1 MVILP
6 SIVVRWVVLVSGCG
20 LLLMGAEKSGIEG
33 EIRIGPVCPGPIRV
47 GEEEACYRPYQAT
60 VVVTD
65 PDGRKVL
72 EFTSDREGRFRVD
85 LKPGVYR
92 LVPQK
97 PDPKARYPKADPVT
111 VEVKKGRYTYVRI
124 EYDTGIR

>member
-1 MVILP
+1 MRIVGSIL
-6 SIVVRWVVLVSGCG
+6 IGWVVLASGWG
-20 LLLMGAEKSGIEG
+20 LPLQGAQKSGIEG

-85 LKPGVYR
+85 LKPGFYR
-92 LVPQK
+92 LIPQK

-111 VEVKKGRYTYVRI
+111 VEVKKGRYTHVRI